1 MNLKD
6 YLDKKS
12 ITITRFASFVEV
24 SQSHIS
30 NIILGKKKPSIDLVK
45 KITHATKGAVS
56 IVDLL
61 NISTEDL
68 ITEKKEE

>member
-6 YLDKKS
+6 YLDIKS
-12 ITITRFASFVEV
+12 ITRTRFASLVDV

-45 KITHATKGAVS
+45 KITRATKGEVS

-68 ITEKKEE
+68 ITKKEK

>member
-12 ITITRFASFVEV
+12 ITITRFASVVEV

-45 KITHATKGAVS
+45 KITRATKGAVS

>member
-45 KITHATKGAVS
+45 KITRVTKGAVS

-68 ITEKKEE
+68 ITEKREE

>member
-45 KITHATKGAVS
+45 KITRATKGAVS